1 MNLFR
6 SEEHVR
12 SWSKF
17 DPESVDGIMPL
28 GDYATLFG
36 IQLFQ
41 QRLEPDYV
49 LRLPQ
54 LMMEF
59 ISTLANLGKT
69 GPFWQFGGT

>member
-12 SWSKF
+12 NWSLY
-17 DPESVDGIMPL
+17 DSESADGIMPL
-28 GDYATLFG
+28 RDYATLFG
-36 IQLFQ
+36 TGLFR

-54 LMMEF
+54 LAIEWM
-59 ISTLANLGKT
+59 TALAKLGKT
-69 GPFWQFGGT
+69 RPFWRPGGT

>member
-12 SWSKF
+12 NWSLY
-17 DPESVDGIMPL
+17 DSESADGIMPL
-28 GDYATLFG
+28 RDYATLFG
-36 IQLFQ
+36 TGLFR

-54 LMMEF
+54 LAIEWMAA
-59 ISTLANLGKT
+59 LAKLGKT
-69 GPFWQFGGT
+69 RPFWRLGGT